1 MGKISRKLI
10 ALILAL
16 TCLLSMLLII
26 GVDTDWGKVETTH
39 MVLTSADGDEI
50 SAMLYKPKNASPD
63 HKVPLAMI
71 CHGGN
76 DMLEQV
82 GTYAVEL
89 SRRGIAVVSWD
100 YTGCHNSD
108 IATGPA
114 EVTPDEISGLPTMG
128 AETVWNTVKSY
139 DFVDFDKII
148 TMGHSMGGQYTIA
161 FAIAHQDE
169 VFLQLNLG
177 MNVYGSADNHS
188 HNFNFVNVLG
198 DSDESCL
205 ARSGNNVMSLFQSE
219 QMKQIFYGDYDSDP
233 ASLPDIEISKVYTAI
248 GTDGKEYTRTAYMP
262 NSCHAY
268 YLVTNDSI
276 KTIIYAITSQ
286 VGVGLDNGVNS
297 FADKDRI
304 STVWKLKDFGFIL
317 EFLSVVGIMLLTLSS
332 LLDSEY
338 FGTLCLK
345 PASDPS
351 YKPGS
356 IQRKVAIAVLALV
369 PVLLYRPGILSSNKF
384 LGIDIS
390 KIWLL
395 AGTNNCYISWQWLV
409 SITFLILFLIFH
421 FTWGKKNGGD
431 ARAYGFAMGEN
442 KGFDIGYLLKAI
454 LFGIITVGSGY
465 LTLLLISAYT
475 GQGLHITTF
484 MLTPL
489 KPNRTLCMFVYFLFQ
504 IPYFLTS
511 SLVMKSISSN
521 TKETNAFKTIL
532 SSICI
537 SVGGL
542 FLLWF
547 IFILILNIGNTL
559 TGSSYFATERM
570 YIFVIAILPLFIGMS
585 VANALNLLI
594 LKKTKCLWPGL
605 FTALLWGSWM
615 ITCCGAISKYT
626 F

>member
-1 MGKISRKLI
+1 MGKINRKLI

-219 QMKQIFYGDYDSDP
+219 QMKQIFYGD
-233 ASLPDIEISKVYTAI
+233 
-248 GTDGKEYTRTAYMP
+248 
-262 NSCHAY
+262 
-268 YLVTNDSI
+268 
-276 KTIIYAITSQ
+276 
-286 VGVGLDNGVNS
+286 
-297 FADKDRI
+297 
-304 STVWKLKDFGFIL
+304 
-317 EFLSVVGIMLLTLSS
+317 
-332 LLDSEY
+332 
-338 FGTLCLK
+338 
-345 PASDPS
+345 
-351 YKPGS
+351 
-356 IQRKVAIAVLALV
+356 
-369 PVLLYRPGILSSNKF
+369 
-384 LGIDIS
+384 
-390 KIWLL
+390 
-395 AGTNNCYISWQWLV
+395 
-409 SITFLILFLIFH
+409 
-421 FTWGKKNGGD
+421 
-431 ARAYGFAMGEN
+431 
-442 KGFDIGYLLKAI
+442 
-454 LFGIITVGSGY
+454 
-465 LTLLLISAYT
+465 
-475 GQGLHITTF
+475 
-484 MLTPL
+484 
-489 KPNRTLCMFVYFLFQ
+489 
-504 IPYFLTS
+504 
-511 SLVMKSISSN
+511 
-521 TKETNAFKTIL
+521 
-532 SSICI
+532 
-537 SVGGL
+537 
-542 FLLWF
+542 
-547 IFILILNIGNTL
+547 
-559 TGSSYFATERM
+559 
-570 YIFVIAILPLFIGMS
+570 
-585 VANALNLLI
+585 
-594 LKKTKCLWPGL
+594 
-605 FTALLWGSWM
+605 
-615 ITCCGAISKYT
+615 
-626 F
+626 